1 MIKITRSNLI
11 EDSILNSKL
20 IETKILE
27 RIKRDLNNPISVTV
41 TGDSKITL
49 IDPFKTY
56 ESLDEL
62 DSNINGTNFFN

>member
-27 RIKRDLNNPISVTV
+27 RIKRDLNNPISITV

-56 ESLDEL
+56 ENLDEL